1 MKRIKKLLVF
11 LVVVLSFAM
20 LSPQVFAT
28 TVTKDDVSVTLT
40 TDKKDY
46 TAVDPISVTLKL
58 TNNTNK
64 AIKHVLL
71 ENVIPEGYAL
81 SENYSATKQLDVL
94 APDKTV
100 TLKNIYVVPVSV
112 SFFDSPLFYALI
124 LAGILSVVFL
134 AIVAYKKKLQPKG
147 VLSVLIAFVML
158 AGALPQTLLSADAAE
173 NKLESVSHTIKIDGK
188 KQILKANATYN
199 GDRIVSSEEYIDTD
213 DDGLADYLEDYA
225 GTDKENSDT
234 DGDGLSDYIE
244 LFVTKTDPNKKDSD
258 SNGIPDGKEDA
269 DGDGLSNEE
278 EIEYKTGIN
287 DKDSDGD
294 MLSDYEEIYLY
305 KTDPLKIDT
314 DGDSLSDGEEV
325 ILGLNP
331 LRKKTD
337 GHTLDSE
344 RLFKQSLSA
353 SRIESKLIE
362 KTSPAIP
369 SLTGT
374 VNGLIDKHVSIV
386 SVDVYA
392 LKDNTAVVGV
402 PVYVKSDY
410 GKNRKLTLKFDC
422 SNSGYDAKVLTIS
435 RYDNGRI
442 EHCKTKQ
449 ADGILSATVTE
460 GIYYVTN
467 MNIQLENLGINIADG
482 LKGEAREKYNES
494 KSVASVGEG
503 SDITSGSA
511 DIVFVVDTTGS
522 MDKIISVV
530 SNKFDKLV
538 DSLGG
543 SAVNKRFAILKF
555 KDAEFNEKTE
565 LIKNGDSNWFTTQES
580 IQKAFKTIKVG
591 GGADAGETVIESLK
605 KAQSLDYRGS
615 ANKRII
621 LITDSYYK
629 GSAES
634 MHRLAE
640 NLADSGITVSVI
652 TDKNYEDDYRDLAE
666 TTLGTVT
673 TITAEDYNDTFEN
686 LDEKPAGDVEET
698 ESTSP
703 TQSTTPSQSGSEPS
717 QPSSPSATEPTKPT
731 EPAEPKEY
739 WVVLSDYQCVKLNG
753 PVSMLSVVD
762 TDGDGLTDFE
772 ELGGYNARTTV
783 VLRDSIKQILAAN
796 GLPASEY
803 SGKTSIYVYNYISN
817 PVLPDTD
824 FDGMNDNVDDAP
836 MNNYFTG
843 KLATEYAKTSGG
855 NSVEFNMDYR
865 WFFNSSKVY
874 NNTLS
879 KMSLLYASAVYHE
892 NSLKVV
898 SSNNKTVTYGTS
910 MKELMKAFG
919 LSDAH
924 NYYLGPKYSITDTAE
939 RNVYDDPVSGYTPVN
954 DEHMSEVALGHRTVT
969 YKGKTKTILAVT
981 VRGTNGTLS
990 EWQSNF
996 DVGDYNSYNA
1006 DWKNKNHHKGF
1017 DIAANRITRI
1027 ISAYCTAYKVDT
1039 SNICYW
1045 ITGHSRGAG
1054 ISNLLGAYYADK
1066 GNETFTYTFAAP
1078 AALRDPSK
1086 ATAKNSKYDS
1096 IFNVINKD
1104 DFVPCLPME
1113 KWFYTLYGK
1122 SSKVS
1127 IGENSAY
1134 ESQWEKMSGILDY
1147 NPPSQNTLSGV
1158 CDALAGIIINEN
1170 ANTYNRASSV
1180 DARYACY
1187 NMSCTHSTH
1196 TNDLLSSNGWA
1207 YKGAGDGSWDKIT
1220 ITNRGVSESSRA
1232 GALEKIPVNARPY
1245 CGINYVSKFLAN
1257 YTFENCETPAYFMQ
1271 ILAAMMGGE
1280 ISSYRFA
1287 VELDIADRYESAK
1300 SQIVYGAIAGITH
1313 PHYTE
1318 SYYVLADNIT
1328 AGTFS

>member
-46 TAVDPISVTLKL
+46 TAEEPIAVTLKL
-58 TNNTNK
+58 TNNTNE

-71 ENVIPEGYAL
+71 ENVIPEGYTL
-81 SENYSATKQLDVL
+81 SQNYSSTKQIDVL

-100 TLKNIYVVPVSV
+100 TLKNLYVVPVSI
-112 SFFDSPLFYALI
+112 SFFNSSLFYVLI
-124 LAGILSVVFL
+124 LAVVLLVAFL
-134 AIVAYKKKLQPKG
+134 VIFAYKKKLQPKG

-158 AGALPQTLLSADAAE
+158 AGGLPQTLLSAEAAE

-188 KQILKANATYN
+188 KQVLKANATYN
-199 GDRIVSSEEYIDTD
+199 GNLLVSAYEYIDTD

-225 GTDKENSDT
+225 NTDKENYDT

-294 MLSDYEEIYLY
+294 MLSDNEEINQY

-337 GHTLDSE
+337 GKTLDSK

-353 SRIESKLIE
+353 SRIESKLI
-362 KTSPAIP
+362 KKSSPAIP
-369 SLTGT
+369 SLTGK
-374 VNGLIDKHVSIV
+374 VSGLIDKHISIV

-410 GKNRKLTLKFDC
+410 SKNFKFKLKFDC

-435 RYDNGRI
+435 KYDNGKI

-467 MNIQLENLGINIADG
+467 MNIQLENLGIDIADG
-482 LKGEAREKYNES
+482 LKGKALKKYNKS
-494 KSVASVGEG
+494 KSIASVGEG
-503 SDITSGSA
+503 SDITNGSA
-511 DIVFVVDTTGS
+511 DIAFVVDTTGS
-522 MDKIISVV
+522 MDKILNVV
-530 SNKFDKLV
+530 TKNLDSLV

-543 SAVNKRFAILKF
+543 NAVNKRFAILKF
-555 KDAEFNEKTE
+555 KDAEFNERPE
-565 LIKNGDSNWFTTQES
+565 LIKNGESNWFTTQDS
-580 IQKAFKTIKVG
+580 IKEAFKTIKVG
-591 GGADAGETVIESLK
+591 GGVDAGETVIDSLQ
-605 KAQSLDYRGS
+605 KAQSLDFRGS

-629 GSAES
+629 GTAES
-634 MHRLAE
+634 MHSLAE

-652 TDKNYEDDYRDLAE
+652 TDKNYESDYEDLAK
-666 TTLGTVT
+666 TTLGKVT
-673 TITAEDYNDTFEN
+673 TITAEDYRDTFEN
-686 LDEKPAGDVEET
+686 IDEKPAGDVEEP

-703 TQSTTPSQSGSEPS
+703 TQSTTPSQQPSESTQPTTPGASEPV
-717 QPSSPSATEPTKPT
+717 Q
-731 EPAEPKEY
+731 PKEY

-753 PVSMLSVVD
+753 PVSILSIVD
-762 TDGDGLTDFE
+762 TDGDGVSDYE
-772 ELGGYNARTTV
+772 ELGERTTV
-783 VLRDSIKQILAAN
+783 VLRDYIKDILEAN
-796 GLPASEY
+796 GLPESEY
-803 SGKTSIYVYNYISN
+803 AGKTSIYVYNYKSN

-824 FDGMNDNVDDAP
+824 FDGIGDYDDKAP
-836 MNNYFTG
+836 MDNYFTG

-865 WFFNSSKVY
+865 WFFEDSTKY
-874 NNTLS
+874 NNYLS
-879 KMSLLYASAVYHE
+879 KMSLLYSSAVYHE

-898 SSNNKTVTYGTS
+898 DSKNLTVTYGT
-910 MKELMKAFG
+910 KIKDLMSSFG
-919 LSDAH
+919 LKDAH
-924 NYYLGPKYSITDTAE
+924 NYYLGPKYSITDLTE
-939 RNVYDDPVSGYTPVN
+939 RNMYDEPLSGYTPVN

-969 YKGKTKTILAVT
+969 YGGKTKTILAVT

-996 DVGDYNSYNA
+996 DVGDYYSYNA
-1006 DWKNKNHHKGF
+1006 DWKDKNHHKGF

-1027 ISAYCTAYKVDT
+1027 IDAYCKAYNVDT
-1039 SNICYW
+1039 SNLCYW

-1054 ISNLLGAYYADK
+1054 ISNLLGAYYADQ
-1066 GNETFTYTFAAP
+1066 GAETFTYTFAAP
-1078 AALRDPSK
+1078 AALRDQYK
-1086 ATAKNSKYDS
+1086 TNAKQAKYNS
-1096 IFNVINKD
+1096 IFNVVNKD

-1122 SSKVS
+1122 TSKVS

-1134 ESQWEKMSGILDY
+1134 ESQWEKMSGIFDY
-1147 NPPSQNTLSGV
+1147 NPPSQKTLSGV
-1158 CDALAGIIINEN
+1158 CDALAGILINEN
-1170 ANTYNRASSV
+1170 ANSYNRANSV

-1187 NMSCTHSTH
+1187 NMSCIHSTH
-1196 TNDLLSSNGWA
+1196 SNDLLSSNGWA
-1207 YKGAGDGSWDKIT
+1207 YKGYGDGSWDKIT
-1220 ITNRGVSESSRA
+1220 ITNRGVSADSRA
-1232 GALEKIPVNARPY
+1232 GALDKIPKNARPY
-1245 CGINYVSKFLAN
+1245 CGINYTEKFLAP

-1271 ILAAMMGGE
+1271 ILAAMMGGA

-1300 SQIVYGAIAGITH
+1300 TQIVYGAIAGITH

-1328 AGTFS
+1328 EKSFS

>member
-1 MKRIKKLLVF
+1 MKRIKKLLVI
-11 LVVVLSFAM
+11 LVVVLSFVM

-46 TAVDPISVTLKL
+46 TAEDPIAVTLKL
-58 TNNTNK
+58 TNKTNK

-71 ENVIPEGYAL
+71 ENIIPEGYAL
-81 SENYSATKQLDVL
+81 SQNYVSTKQLDVL
-94 APDKTV
+94 GPDKTV
-100 TLKNIYVVPVSV
+100 TLKNIYVIPVPT
-112 SFFDSPLFYALI
+112 SFFNSPLFYALI
-124 LAGILSVVFL
+124 PAGVVLVIFF
-134 AIVAYKKKLQPKG
+134 AIFAYKVKLQPKG
-147 VLSVLIAFVML
+147 VLSVLTAFVML
-158 AGALPQTLLSADAAE
+158 AGALPQMSLSANAAE
-173 NKLESVSHTIKIDGK
+173 SKLASVSRTIKIDGK
-188 KQILKANATYN
+188 KQVIKANATYN
-199 GDRIVSSEEYIDTD
+199 GDRLVSSKEYIDTD

-225 GTDKENSDT
+225 KTDKEKKDT
-234 DGDGLSDYIE
+234 DGDNLSDYIE
-244 LFVTKTDPNKKDSD
+244 IYVTKTDPNKIDSD

-278 EIEYKTGIN
+278 EIEYRTSII

-294 MLSDYEEIYLY
+294 QLSDNEEINQY
-305 KTDPLKIDT
+305 KTDPLKKDT

-325 ILGLNP
+325 KLGLNP

-337 GHTLDSE
+337 GKTLDSR
-344 RLFKQSLSA
+344 RLFKQSLSTG
-353 SRIESKLIE
+353 RIESKLI
-362 KTSPAIP
+362 KKSSPAIP

-374 VNGLIDKHVSIV
+374 VHGLIDNHVSIV

-392 LKDNTAVVGV
+392 LKDNTAVVGL
-402 PVYVKSDY
+402 PVYVKSDCS
-410 GKNRKLTLKFDC
+410 KDCKLNLKFDC

-435 RYDNGRI
+435 KYDNGKI
-442 EHCKTKQ
+442 KHCDTKQ

-467 MNIQLENLGINIADG
+467 LNIQLENLGINIADG
-482 LKGEAREKYNES
+482 LKGSSLKKFNKS
-494 KSVASVGEG
+494 KSLASVGSG
-503 SDITSGSA
+503 SNTTNGSA

-522 MDKIISVV
+522 MDKILSVV
-530 SNKFDKLV
+530 SNKFDSLV
-538 DSLGG
+538 DSLGER
-543 SAVNKRFAILKF
+543 AVNKRFAILKF
-555 KDAEFNEKTE
+555 KDAEFDEKPE
-565 LIKNGDSNWFTTQES
+565 LIKNGDSSWFTTQDS
-580 IQKAFKTIKVG
+580 IKNAFKTIKAG
-591 GGADAGETVIESLK
+591 GGVDAGETVIDALK
-605 KAQSLDYRGS
+605 KAQTLDFRGS

-629 GSAES
+629 GSADS
-634 MHRLAE
+634 MHILAE
-640 NLADSGITVSVI
+640 NLADSGITVSII
-652 TDKNYEDDYRDLAE
+652 TDKNYKDDYQELAD

-673 TITAEDYNDTFEN
+673 TITGDDYNETFN
-686 LDEKPAGDVEET
+686 NIDDNPAGDVEAT

-703 TQSTTPSQSGSEPS
+703 TQNTTSATQST
-717 QPSSPSATEPTKPT
+717 QPSSSSTQETTAPTS
-731 EPAEPKEY
+731 PKKY
-739 WVVLSDYQCVKLNG
+739 WVVLSDYQCVKLDG
-753 PVSMLSVVD
+753 QVSLLSLVD
-762 TDGDGLTDFE
+762 TDGDGLTDYQ
-772 ELGGYNARTTV
+772 ELGTRTTV
-783 VLRDSIKQILAAN
+783 VLRDYIKQILEAN
-796 GLPASEY
+796 GLPESEY
-803 SGKTSIYVYNYISN
+803 SGKSSIYVYNYISN

-824 FDGMNDNVDDAP
+824 FDGINDKDDDAK

-843 KLATEYAKTSGG
+843 KLATEYAKTDGG
-855 NSVEFNMDYR
+855 NSVDFNMDYR
-865 WFFNSSKVY
+865 WFFESNTDY
-874 NNTLS
+874 NKNLS

-892 NSLKVV
+892 NSLKVMNSN
-898 SSNNKTVTYGTS
+898 SSTVTDGNTI
-910 MKELMKAFG
+910 KTLMTDFG

-924 NYYLGPKYSITDTAE
+924 NYYLGPKYSIFDTTE
-939 RNVYDDPVSGYTPVN
+939 RNVYDNPLPQYTPVD

-996 DVGDYNSYNA
+996 DVGDINTDNT
-1006 DWKNKNHHKGF
+1006 DWQNKNHHKGF
-1017 DIAANRITRI
+1017 DIAANRIMRI
-1027 ISAYCTAYKVDT
+1027 ISAYCTTYGVDT

-1066 GNETFTYTFAAP
+1066 GAETFTYTFAAP
-1078 AALRDPSK
+1078 AALRD
-1086 ATAKNSKYDS
+1086 ATANKDTAKASKYNS
-1096 IFNVINKD
+1096 IFNVVNKD

-1122 SSKVS
+1122 TSKVS
-1127 IGENSAY
+1127 LGENSAY
-1134 ESQWEKMSGILDY
+1134 ESQWEGMIGILDY
-1147 NPPSQNTLSGV
+1147 NPPSQNTLNGL
-1158 CDALAGIIINEN
+1158 CDALAGIIINED
-1170 ANTYNRASSV
+1170 ANSYNKANSV

-1187 NMSCTHSTH
+1187 NMSCTHTNH
-1196 TNDLLSSNGWA
+1196 TNDLSSSKGWA
-1207 YKGAGDGSWDKIT
+1207 TKGAGDGSWDKIT
-1220 ITNRGVSESSRA
+1220 ITNRGVSEDSRA
-1232 GALEKIPVNARPY
+1232 GALEKIPKNARPY

-1300 SQIVYGAIAGITH
+1300 TQIVYGAVCGITH